1 MIVPAKSLTRKPLYG
16 PVDRRKIRGMRV
28 VLLWSGSSGKSAPLL
43 DALEAELRLAKATTI
58 SLFPAEME
66 STAPLPRADVAV
78 LKDKTPAGLE
88 WGRRLHEAG
97 IPTVTP
103 YPVTSL
109 CRDKLRTN
117 QVLAQAGLPVPE
129 CRSVTGPKDLI
140 SMLMDGSVI
149 LKPRRGSQGRGIRI
163 IRDSMDVPAS
173 WGAEEMFAQRY
184 YEPETLD
191 RKIYR
196 IGNDVFCVERVWPP
210 VTLEE
215 KQGRLIQLDAATRE
229 LAMECGRLLGT
240 EVYGVDVIEHEGRP
254 WIVDLSSFPGFK
266 GVPDAGA
273 RIARVVLRVA
283 AETRHS
289 AASQELVS
297 GNEALCAV
305 P

>member
-1 MIVPAKSLTRKPLYG
+1 MIVPAKSLTQKPLYS

-28 VLLWSGSSGKSAPLL
+28 VLLWSGSSGKVNPLL
-43 DALEAELRLAKATTI
+43 DALEAELQLAKATSI

-66 STAPLPRADVAV
+66 PSASLPQADVAV
-78 LKDKTPAGLE
+78 LKDKTPAGLD

-97 IPTVTP
+97 IPTVSP

-129 CRSVTGPKDLI
+129 CRSVTGPEDLI
-140 SMLMDGSVI
+140 PMLVDGPVI
-149 LKPRRGSQGRGIRI
+149 LKPRRGSRGRGIQI
-163 IRDSMDVPAS
+163 IRDSTDVPAS
-173 WGAEEMFAQRY
+173 WGTEEMFAQRY

-210 VTLEE
+210 VTPEE
-215 KQGRLIQLDAATRE
+215 KQGRLIELDAATRE
-229 LAMECGRLLGT
+229 LTMECGRLLGT
-240 EVYGVDVIEHEGRP
+240 EVYGVDVIEHEGKP

-283 AETRHS
+283 AEAQHCV
-289 AASQELVS
+289 ASQEPAS
-297 GNEALCAV
+297 DDEALCAV

>member
-1 MIVPAKSLTRKPLYG
+1 MA
-16 PVDRRKIRGMRV
+16 
-28 VLLWSGSSGKSAPLL
+28 
-43 DALEAELRLAKATTI
+43 I
-58 SLFPAEME
+58 SLFPAEMD
-66 STAPLPRADVAV
+66 SSASLPQADVAV
-78 LKDKTPAGLE
+78 LKDKTPVGLE

-97 IPTVTP
+97 IPTVSP
-103 YPVTSL
+103 YPVTFL

-117 QVLAQAGLPVPE
+117 QVLVQAGLPVPE
-129 CRSVTGPKDLI
+129 CRPVTGPEDLG
-140 SMLMDGSVI
+140 SMLVDGAVI
-149 LKPRRGSQGRGIRI
+149 LKPRRGSRGRGIRI

-184 YEPETLD
+184 YEPEALD

-196 IGNDVFCVERVWPP
+196 IGDDVFCVERVWPP
-210 VTLEE
+210 VTPEE
-215 KQGRLIQLDAATRE
+215 KQGRLIELDATTRE

-283 AETRHS
+283 AEARHGV
-289 AASQELVS
+289 ASQEPAS
-297 GNEALCAV
+297 ENETLCTV